1 VIGMRVVLLLVLV
14 GLSMFLAAVEA
25 SYHLLKRR
33 RIAQILRKEDDH
45 AREELVEP
53 YLEDPPRLL
62 MPVHL
67 GTYAAHVA
75 MTVIITSLLFEVMTH
90 WATLAAFAA
99 MMAYLLLFRVSLPYL
114 MVSRD
119 PERAFLRLLPAFHVW
134 ARALRPVIARLR
146 RRGASDPDDEDESS
160 ATSHPELPPPP
171 VQESDENRLAEA
183 LGRFSETPVREV
195 MTPRPDVVSIP
206 AEATIAELR
215 RLLWETKYGRVPV
228 TGENLDDIV
237 GVVDTRHLLAP
248 DAAPDRTVG
257 ALARPAH
264 VVPETKHIAE
274 LLREMQA
281 DRFTFAVAIDEY
293 GGMAGIVSVED
304 IVEELVGEIQDEFD
318 VEPDPLLVE
327 KDGAVVVDGRVSVE
341 RLEEA
346 LEAELSVEGEGVDT
360 VGGLVTSIFGRIP
373 RVGER
378 TSHVGFEVEVIDAE
392 EKRVNRARFRRV
404 PVPDP
409 A

>member
-1 VIGMRVVLLLVLV
+1 VIGFRIAVLLVLA

-25 SYHLLKRR
+25 SFHLLKRR
-33 RIAQILRKEDDH
+33 RLAQLLRHDEAKE
-45 AREELVEP
+45 ALVEP
-53 YLEDPPRLL
+53 YLENPPRLL

-75 MTVIITSLLFEVMTH
+75 MTVIIASLFYDLMKH
-90 WATLAAFAA
+90 WAMLAAFAA
-99 MMAYLLLFRVSLPYL
+99 MMAYLLLFRVSVPYL
-114 MVSRD
+114 LVAQD
-119 PERAFLRLLPAFHVW
+119 PERAFLRLVPAFDVW
-134 ARALRPVIARLR
+134 ARALRPVISRLR
-146 RRGASDPDDEDESS
+146 RRATADADEDEETGG
-160 ATSHPELPPPP
+160 AVFPELPRPP
-171 VQESDENRLAEA
+171 VQEGDENRLAEA

-206 AEATIAELR
+206 AEATVAELR
-215 RLLWETKYGRVPV
+215 RRLWETKYSRLPV
-228 TGENLDDIV
+228 TGENLDDIL
-237 GVVDTRHLLAP
+237 GVVDVRDLLAP
-248 DAAPDRTVG
+248 DATPDRAVG

-264 VVPETKHIAE
+264 ILPETKHIAE

-281 DRFTFAVAIDEY
+281 DRFTFAVAVDEY
-293 GGMAGIVSVED
+293 GGLAGIVTVED

-318 VEPDPLLVE
+318 VELDPLLLE
-327 KDGAVVVDGRVSVE
+327 ADGAVVVDGRVSVE

-346 LEAELSVEGEGVDT
+346 LETELAVDEEGIDT

-373 RVGER
+373 QVGER
-378 TSHVGFEVEVIDAE
+378 ASHQGFEVEVLDAE

-404 PVPDP
+404 PVPNP

>member
-33 RIAQILRKEDDH
+33 RIAQLLRQAGDDR
-45 AREELVEP
+45 REALVEP
-53 YLEDPPRLL
+53 YLEDPRRLL

-67 GTYAAHVA
+67 GTYAAHVG
-75 MTVIITSLLFEVMTH
+75 MTVIITSLFFGVLTH
-90 WATLAAFAA
+90 WAMLAAFAT

-119 PERAFLRLLPAFHVW
+119 PERAFLRLLPGFDVW

-146 RRGASDPDDEDESS
+146 RRGGEDDDDDE
-160 ATSHPELPPPP
+160 ATQTHPELPPPP

-206 AEATIAELR
+206 AEATVTELR

-228 TGENLDDIV
+228 TGENVDDIV
-237 GVVDTRHLLAP
+237 GVIDTRDLLAP
-248 DAAPDRTVG
+248 DANPDRPVG
-257 ALARPAH
+257 ALVRPAH
-264 VVPETKHIAE
+264 IVPETKHIAE

-281 DRFTFAVAIDEY
+281 GRFTFAVAVDEY
-293 GGMAGIVSVED
+293 GGLAGIVTVED

-318 VEPDPLLVE
+318 VEPDPLVVE
-327 KDGAVVVDGRVSVE
+327 PDGSVAVDGRVSVE

-346 LEAELSVEGEGVDT
+346 LEAELAIEDEGIDT
-360 VGGLVTSIFGRIP
+360 VGGLVMSIFGRIP
-373 RVGER
+373 RIGER
-378 TSHVGFEVEVIDAE
+378 ASHLGYEVEVLDAE

>member
-1 VIGMRVVLLLVLV
+1 MIGFRLALLLVLA

-25 SYHLLKRR
+25 SFHLLKRR
-33 RIAQILRKEDDH
+33 RLAQLLRHDE
-45 AREELVEP
+45 AREALVVP
-53 YLEDPPRLL
+53 YLENPPRLL

-75 MTVIITSLLFEVMTH
+75 MTVIIASLFYDLMTH
-90 WATLAAFAA
+90 WAMLAAFAA
-99 MMAYLLLFRVSLPYL
+99 MMAYLLLFRVSVPYL
-114 MVSRD
+114 LVSHD
-119 PERAFLRLLPAFHVW
+119 PERSFLRLVPAFNVW
-134 ARALRPVIARLR
+134 ARALRPVISRLR
-146 RRGASDPDDEDESS
+146 RRATPEGDDEEE
-160 ATSHPELPPPP
+160 ARGPVLPELPRPP
-171 VQESDENRLAEA
+171 VQEGDENRLAEA

-206 AEATIAELR
+206 AEATVAELR
-215 RLLWETKYGRVPV
+215 RLLWDTKYSRLPV
-228 TGENLDDIV
+228 TGENLDDVV
-237 GVVDTRHLLAP
+237 GVVDVRDLLAP
-248 DAAPDRTVG
+248 DATPDRPVG

-264 VVPETKHIAE
+264 VLPETKHIAA

-281 DRFTFAVAIDEY
+281 DRFTFAVAVDEY
-293 GGMAGIVSVED
+293 GGTAGIVTVED

-318 VEPDPLLVE
+318 VELAPLLLE
-327 KDGAVVVDGRVSVE
+327 SDGAVVVDGRVSVE

-346 LEAELSVEGEGVDT
+346 LEAELALDEEGIDT

-373 RVGER
+373 QVGER
-378 TSHVGFEVEVIDAE
+378 ASHQGFEVEVLDAE

-404 PVPDP
+404 PVPNP

>member
-1 VIGMRVVLLLVLV
+1 MRVVFILFLA

-25 SYHLLKRR
+25 SFHLLKRR
-33 RIAQILRKEDDH
+33 RMAQILRQENDE
-45 AREELVEP
+45 RTELALP

-67 GTYAAHVA
+67 GTYAAHVG
-75 MTVIITSLLFEVMTH
+75 MTVIITSLFFEVLTH
-90 WATLAAFAA
+90 WAMLAAFAT

-114 MVSRD
+114 LVSKD
-119 PERAFLRLLPAFHVW
+119 PERSFLRLLPAFHVW

-146 RRGASDPDDEDESS
+146 RRGAPDPDEEDED
-160 ATSHPELPPPP
+160 AAASHPELPPPP

-206 AEATIAELR
+206 AEATIGELR

-228 TGENLDDIV
+228 TGDNLDDIV
-237 GVVDTRHLLAP
+237 GVVDTRDLLAP
-248 DAAPDRTVG
+248 DAVPDRMVG

-264 VVPETKHIAE
+264 IVPETKHIAE
-274 LLREMQA
+274 LLREMQTG
-281 DRFTFAVAIDEY
+281 RFTFAVAIDEY
-293 GGMAGIVSVED
+293 GGMAGIVTVED

-318 VEPDPLLVE
+318 AEPDPLLVE
-327 KDGAVVVDGRVSVE
+327 SDGAVVVDGRVSVE

-346 LEAELSVEGEGVDT
+346 LEAELSVEEEGVDT

-378 TSHVGFEVEVIDAE
+378 TSHLGFEVEVIDAE